1 MAEIFLS
8 YARAD
13 QPRIERLAAALEE
26 AGFSLWWDSH
36 LRSGAEFADDIEAA
50 LNEAGR
56 VIVAWSA
63 HAVKSR
69 WVRDEASE
77 AAEQNKLVSLSLDG
91 TAPPMGFRQFHATD
105 MTSWNGGPLPAALLD
120 ALGGGVTAKPAP
132 RSAAKPKKPL
142 VLAGAAI
149 ALALAGG
156 AYVATQGLPGMEAAV
171 QEPVSLAVLPLTS
184 SDEELAAKGP
194 GLSSALSNGLAS
206 ASGMTM
212 IASTS
217 TAAAAAR
224 NLSARE
230 IGVELGATHLLE
242 GQILPVGDNEVQVIL
257 SLVDTGTGQQIWS
270 DRIEG
275 DRRIT
280 PRLTRELVSAAGLAM
295 KARLGTG
302 TAQRL
307 AGSDISSEAYEAY
320 LSALEKISLRF
331 NDDDRIDAY
340 RLLRRVTELAP
351 DFAPGHAALA
361 YIIAN
366 SPRSMLGEEDTVRR
380 QYNVAIERA
389 LSLDPGN
396 IEARAAQAI
405 GAYPWD
411 RDIEAAMR
419 LSTALIKDHPDDPL
433 AQEAMAY
440 SLDNVGRH
448 SEAHDYYERA
458 LAADPLSE
466 QKRVNMYNNYFK
478 FGTFDGL
485 ERLLARCADCATT
498 PDWLLFG
505 FIMLDGDIDD
515 FERLWPDLVKR
526 LEGGSLPQEQIDVLD
541 AYLPAYIQGSPAPVP
556 QLVLD
561 AANPFTV
568 TAAYRTVG
576 EDEALRQLKR
586 LLERDWPAGGADFLT
601 DKRGRLSPR
610 LRATPTYH
618 ALFEGFYQQQLVDYR
633 RKNGVMAGLPI
644 SPDEI
649 AAEERRLSKLDR

>member
-1 MAEIFLS
+1 MADIFLS

-13 QPRIERLAAALEE
+13 QPRIEKLAAALEE
-26 AGFSLWWDSH
+26 AGFTLWWDSH

-50 LNEAGR
+50 LNEAGQ

-63 HAVKSR
+63 DAVKSR

-77 AAEQNKLVSLSLDG
+77 AAEQNKLVSISLDD

-105 MTSWNGGPLPAALLD
+105 MKGWKGGALPAALLD
-120 ALGGGVTAKPAP
+120 ALGKDVPASARPAP
-132 RSAAKPKKPL
+132 SSGLKKRV

-156 AYVATQGLPGMEAAV
+156 TYVATQGLPGSATIA
-171 QEPVSLAVLPLTS
+171 QAPVSLAVLPLTS

-206 ASGMTM
+206 ASGITM
-212 IASTS
+212 IAGTS
-217 TAAAAAR
+217 TGAAAAR
-224 NLSARE
+224 KLSARE
-230 IGVELGATHLLE
+230 IGTELGATHLLE
-242 GQILPVGDNEVQVIL
+242 GQILPVDDDAVRVIL
-257 SLVDTGTGQQIWS
+257 SLVDTATGRQIWS
-270 DRIEG
+270 DSIEG
-275 DRRIT
+275 SRQIT

-302 TAQRL
+302 AAQRL

-331 NDDDRIDAY
+331 DDEDRIGAY

-351 DFAPGHAALA
+351 DFAPGHASLA

-366 SPRSMLGEEDTVRR
+366 SPRSALGDEDTIRR
-380 QYNVAIERA
+380 QYNAAIERA

-396 IEARAAQAI
+396 VEARAAQAI

-411 RDIEAAMR
+411 RDVEAAMT
-419 LSTALIKDHPDDPL
+419 LSSALIKDHPNEPM

-440 SLDNVGRH
+440 ALDNAGRH
-448 SEAHDYYERA
+448 VEAHDYYERV
-458 LAADPLSE
+458 LASDPLSE
-466 QKRVNMYNNYFK
+466 QRRVNMYNNYFK

-485 ERLLARCADCATT
+485 EKLVARCKDCATT

-505 FIMLDGDIDD
+505 FVMLDGDMADY
-515 FERLWPDLVKR
+515 ERLWPDLSKQLV
-526 LEGGSLPQEQIDVLD
+526 GGSLSQEEIDVLG
-541 AYLPAYIQGSPAPVP
+541 AYLPAYIEGSPAPVP
-556 QLVLD
+556 KLILD

-576 EDEALRQLKR
+576 EEEALRQLQR
-586 LLERDWPAGGADFLT
+586 LLDRDWPAGGVDFLT
-601 DKRGRLSPR
+601 DKRSRLSPR

-618 ALFEGFYQQQLVDYR
+618 ALFEGFYQQQLVEYR
-633 RKNGVMAGLPI
+633 RKNGVMAGLPLD
-644 SPDEI
+644 SNEV
-649 AAEERRLSKLDR
+649 AAEERRLAKLDR